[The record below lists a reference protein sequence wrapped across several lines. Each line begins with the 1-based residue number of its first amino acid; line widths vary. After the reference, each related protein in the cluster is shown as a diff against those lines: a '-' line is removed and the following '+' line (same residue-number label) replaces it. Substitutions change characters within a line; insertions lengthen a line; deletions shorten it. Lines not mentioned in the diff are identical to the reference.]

1 MFSQILTPFTSNFRW
16 HGDLWKAQNN
26 FEEFTP
32 FVKGVV
38 TQFAKTTLLFI
49 LACIAIEVGAATL
62 KGKVIGISDGDTVDV
77 LDSSKTTHRIRLA
90 GIDAPEKAQPFG
102 QRSKEHLSDSVFGKQ
117 VEVHGGKIDKY
128 GRTVGKILINGFDA
142 NLDVASRTII
152 RTLMKQAWLRI
163 VPALHSLHWGFALQS
178 RLG

>member
-77 LDSSKTTHRIRLA
+77 LDSCRIPDDCIDSKRYPLFMARDVMRVLIERL
-90 GIDAPEKAQPFG
+90 
-102 QRSKEHLSDSVFGKQ
+102 
-117 VEVHGGKIDKY
+117 
-128 GRTVGKILINGFDA
+128 
-142 NLDVASRTII
+142 
-152 RTLMKQAWLRI
+152 QAEGAT
-163 VPALHSLHWGFALQS
+163 PS
-178 RLG
+178 

>member
-1 MFSQILTPFTSNFRW
+1 M
-16 HGDLWKAQNN
+16 
-26 FEEFTP
+26 
-32 FVKGVV
+32 KGVV

-128 GRTVGKILINGFDA
+128 GRTVGKILVNGFDA
-142 NLDVASRTII
+142 NLDVASRTI
-152 RTLMKQAWLRI
+152 
-163 VPALHSLHWGFALQS
+163 V
-178 RLG
+178 

>member
-62 KGKVIGISDGDTVDV
+62 KC
-77 LDSSKTTHRIRLA
+77 RIPDDHKDAYETGLA
-90 GIDAPEKAQPFG
+90 EN
-102 QRSKEHLSDSVFGKQ
+102 
-117 VEVHGGKIDKY
+117 
-128 GRTVGKILINGFDA
+128 RT
-142 NLDVASRTII
+142 S
-152 RTLMKQAWLRI
+152 
-163 VPALHSLHWGFALQS
+163 PS
-178 RLG
+178 